1 MHDKIVAGPIGD
13 CNNADAREFREA
25 VCIHTDKIYDQ
36 CRDKDCLS
44 DLRVYLTP
52 CGQELVN
59 RSINVKI
66 RKAEIIW
73 VYSDIEAVPFNRGF
87 YSVDLKYFFK
97 ITLDVFTGVGK
108 PCKAEGLATF
118 DKKVILF
125 GSEGNAKVFSS
136 SYRGGGIDPQD
147 WQKTNMPKAIIEVVE
162 PIALSCKVVE
172 PNDSCCC
179 CCDETDLSSVPADIC
194 GVFEENLVSSS
205 DDKRVFVTIGVFSII
220 KLERSVQLLIP
231 AYDFCVPNKD
241 CVTATDDN
249 PCDLFEGIEFPVDEF
264 FPPTEFDCD
273 STPSCG
279 CGCGCDD

>member
-1 MHDKIVAGPIGD
+1 MIGIMPVTSYA
-13 CNNADAREFREA
+13 CTYGKCSHR
-25 VCIHTDKIYDQ
+25 
-36 CRDKDCLS
+36 
-44 DLRVYLTP
+44 
-52 CGQELVN
+52 CGD
-59 RSINVKI
+59 
-66 RKAEIIW
+66 W
-73 VYSDIEAVPFNRGF
+73 GFTDIEAVPFNRGF

-108 PCKAEGLATF
+108 PCKTEGLATF

-172 PNDSCCC
+172 PNDNCCC
-179 CCDETDLSSVPADIC
+179 CCDETDLSSIPTDVC
-194 GVFEENLVSSS
+194 GIFEDNLVSSG
-205 DDKRVFVTIGVFSII
+205 DDRRVFVTIGVFSIV

-241 CVTATDDN
+241 CVTATDEN
-249 PCDLFEGIEFPVDEF
+249 PCDLFERIEFPVDEF
-264 FPPTEFDCD
+264 FPPGRR
-273 STPSCG
+273 STATAPQAAAAGVTTKHSVSKIKG
-279 CGCGCDD
+279 TAAPYLFAL